1 MASEFDIV
9 IRGGTVMDG
18 NGGTP
23 FVGDVAVRDG
33 KIAEVGKVSGRGA
46 EEINAGGLS
55 VTPGFVDIHT
65 HYDGQAMWDSCL
77 APSSWHG
84 VTTVVMGN
92 CGVGFAPVRK
102 DTQDAVIALMEGVE
116 DIPGP
121 CLHEGLDWSWES
133 FSEYLTALE
142 RRRHDIDF
150 CALLPHAPM
159 RVYVMGDRALNLEDA
174 NQADIA
180 QMREITA
187 DAVRAGAFG
196 FSTSRTIAHKTL
208 AGDHTPTLRAQ
219 EAELMGIAMGLKDA
233 GKGFIEMT
241 SDWNTPDPATEFAM
255 VRRVMQACGRPL
267 VFSLNQRHDR
277 TTAWRDLLE
286 LSTQAAADGLPVRCV
301 APPRP
306 IGALLGLTGS
316 QNPFAGT
323 RTYRSIAHLPLGQRV
338 AAMRDPAVRAKIT
351 TEDPAEFNTWSLL
364 TRIGFERMFR
374 FTDPLNYTP
383 AREDSVAAIAAREGR
398 TPQDV
403 AYDMLIEDDGKGFIF
418 ACIVNYANYDLEPVK
433 EMYARQHVIPGLSD
447 GGAHVAFISDA
458 SFPTFLFSYWGRDR
472 GDGSHGH
479 PRSGA
484 APDARAGAFRRS
496 ERSWRA
502 CSGHEGGYQRHR
514 LRQLG
519 VGAAADGGRSAC
531 RRAAPVA
538 EGARLCGDGQ
548 GGADHLSQRG
558 CDRCAAG
565 RSGAQPADGLSS
577 ASASEIIVSP
587 AVRPARP
594 SRPSP
599 ACRDEPHPHRRAHRR
614 WR

>member
-1 MASEFDIV
+1 MANEFDLV
-9 IRGGTVMDG
+9 IRGGTIMDG
-18 NGGTP
+18 NGGAP
-23 FVGDVAVRDG
+23 FSGDVAVSG
-33 KIAEVGKVSGRGA
+33 GCIAELGKVSGRGR
-46 EEINAGGLS
+46 EEIDANGLS
-55 VTPGFVDIHT
+55 VTPGFIDIHT
-65 HYDGQAMWDSCL
+65 HYDGQAVWDSHL

-92 CGVGFAPVRK
+92 CGVGFAPVRR
-102 DTQDAVIALMEGVE
+102 DTKEAVIALMEGVE

-133 FSEYLTALE
+133 FADYLTALE

-159 RVYVMGDRALNLEDA
+159 RVYVMGERALKLEDA

-187 DAVRAGAFG
+187 AAVRAGAFG

-208 AGDHTPTLRAQ
+208 AGDATPTLRAQ
-219 EAELMGIAMGLKDA
+219 EAELTGIAMGLMDA

-277 TTAWRDLLE
+277 TTAWKELLE

-323 RTYRSIAHLPLGQRV
+323 RTYRSIAHLPLEQRV
-338 AAMRDPAVRAKIT
+338 SAMRDPDVRRSIT
-351 TEDPAEFNTWSLL
+351 TEDASEFNTWSLL

-398 TPQDV
+398 TPHDV
-403 AYDMLIEDDGKGFIF
+403 AYDMLIEDDGKAFIF

-472 GDGSHGH
+472 GADRMDIPDLVRRQTREPARFAGLSDRGVL
-479 PRSGA
+479 
-484 APDARAGAFRRS
+484 APGMKADINVIDFANLAL
-496 ERSWRA
+496 ERPQMVVDLPA
-502 CSGHEGGYQRHR
+502 
-514 LRQLG
+514 
-519 VGAAADGGRSAC
+519 GGRRLMQKA
-531 RRAAPVA
+531 RGYAATIKAGQVTYRDGVA
-538 EGARLCGDGQ
+538 TGALP
-548 GGADHLSQRG
+548 GGLVRSQL
-558 CDRCAAG
+558 AM
-565 RSGAQPADGLSS
+565 
-577 ASASEIIVSP
+577 
-587 AVRPARP
+587 
-594 SRPSP
+594 
-599 ACRDEPHPHRRAHRR
+599 
-614 WR
+614 

>member
-1 MASEFDIV
+1 MASEHDVV
-9 IRGGTVMDG
+9 IRGGTIMDG
-18 NGGTP
+18 NGGAP
-23 FVGDVAVRDG
+23 FVGDVAVKDG
-33 KIAEVGKVSGRGA
+33 RIAELGKVSGVGI
-46 EEINAGGLS
+46 EEFDAGGLS

-102 DTQDAVIALMEGVE
+102 NTQDAVIALMEGVE

-133 FSEYLTALE
+133 FGDYLTALE
-142 RRRHDIDF
+142 RRSHDIDF

-174 NQADIA
+174 NQEDIQ

-208 AGDHTPTLRAQ
+208 AGDATPTLRAQ
-219 EAELMGIAMGLKDA
+219 ENELMGIAMGLKDA

-241 SDWNTPDPATEFAM
+241 SDWNTPDPKTEFAM
-255 VRRVMQACGRPL
+255 VRRVMQSCGRPL

-277 TTAWRDLLE
+277 TTAWKDLLE

-323 RTYRSIAHLPLGQRV
+323 RTYRSIAGLPLVQRV
-338 AAMRDPAVRAKIT
+338 AAMRDPDIRARIT
-351 TEDPAEFNTWSLL
+351 TEDPSEFNTWSLL
-364 TRIGFERMFR
+364 TRVGYERMFR

-383 AREDSVAAIAAREGR
+383 AREDSITAIAAREGR

-403 AYDMLIEDDGKGFIF
+403 AYDMLIDDDGKGFIF
-418 ACIVNYANYDLEPVK
+418 ACLVNYANYDLEAVK
-433 EMYARQHVIPGLSD
+433 EMYGRQHVIPGLSD

-472 GDGSHGH
+472 GADRMELHDLVRRQTREPARFAGLHDRGVL
-479 PRSGA
+479 
-484 APDARAGAFRRS
+484 APGMKADINVIDFPNLAL
-496 ERSWRA
+496 ERPEMVVDLPA
-502 CSGHEGGYQRHR
+502 
-514 LRQLG
+514 
-519 VGAAADGGRSAC
+519 GGRRLLQKA
-531 RRAAPVA
+531 RGYVA
-538 EGARLCGDGQ
+538 TMKAGQITYRNGVATGALP
-548 GGADHLSQRG
+548 GGLVRSQ
-558 CDRCAAG
+558 
-565 RSGAQPADGLSS
+565 
-577 ASASEIIVSP
+577 
-587 AVRPARP
+587 
-594 SRPSP
+594 
-599 ACRDEPHPHRRAHRR
+599 HPT
-614 WR
+614 

>member
-1 MASEFDIV
+1 
-9 IRGGTVMDG
+9 
-18 NGGTP
+18 
-23 FVGDVAVRDG
+23 
-33 KIAEVGKVSGRGA
+33 
-46 EEINAGGLS
+46 
-55 VTPGFVDIHT
+55 
-65 HYDGQAMWDSCL
+65 
-77 APSSWHG
+77 
-84 VTTVVMGN
+84 
-92 CGVGFAPVRK
+92 
-102 DTQDAVIALMEGVE
+102 
-116 DIPGP
+116 
-121 CLHEGLDWSWES
+121 
-133 FSEYLTALE
+133 
-142 RRRHDIDF
+142 
-150 CALLPHAPM
+150 
-159 RVYVMGDRALNLEDA
+159 
-174 NQADIA
+174 
-180 QMREITA
+180 MREITA

-277 TTAWRDLLE
+277 TTAWKELLE
-286 LSTQAAADGLPVRCV
+286 LSTQAAADGLPIRCV

-323 RTYRSIAHLPLGQRV
+323 RTYRSIAHLPLDQRV
-338 AAMRDPAVRAKIT
+338 AAMRDPEVRAKIT

-398 TPQDV
+398 TPQEV
-403 AYDMLIEDDGKGFIF
+403 AYDMLIEDDGRGFIF

-472 GDGSHGH
+472 GADRMDIPDLVRRQTREPARFAGLRGS
-479 PRSGA
+479 R
-484 APDARAGAFRRS
+484 
-496 ERSWRA
+496 RA
-502 CSGHEGGYQRHR
+502 CAGHEGGHQRHR
-514 LRQLG
+514 LRQPG
-519 VGAAADGGRSAC
+519 VGAAEDGGRSAR
-531 RRAAPVA
+531 RRAAPDA
-538 EGARLCGDGQ
+538 EGARLCGDGE
-548 GGADHLSQRG
+548 GRADHLPQRRG
-558 CDRCAAG
+558 DRRAAG
-565 RSGAQPADGLSS
+565 RSGAQPGERLSTHPSCRRGWPLARLLPGHDGGGSTQISLSHVIGRTQRRPIPLRDHS
-577 ASASEIIVSP
+577 TDFAPRPRSKFASA
-587 AVRPARP
+587 P
-594 SRPSP
+594 SRNVEGRI
-599 ACRDEPHPHRRAHRR
+599 ACRMPMAAVSL
-614 WR
+614 

>member
-9 IRGGTVMDG
+9 IRGGTIMDG

-23 FVGDVAVRDG
+23 FLGDVAVKDG
-33 KIAEVGKVSGRGA
+33 NIAAVGKVSGRGR
-46 EEINAGGLS
+46 EEIDAGGLS

-65 HYDGQAMWDSCL
+65 HYDGQAMWDSQL

-92 CGVGFAPVRK
+92 CGVGFAPVRNN
-102 DTQDAVIALMEGVE
+102 TQDAVIALMEGVE

-121 CLHEGLDWSWES
+121 CLHEGLYWTWES
-133 FSEYLTALE
+133 FADYLTALE
-142 RRRHDIDF
+142 RRSHDIDF

-180 QMREITA
+180 QMREIAA

-255 VRRVMQACGRPL
+255 VRRIMQACGRPL

-277 TTAWRDLLE
+277 TTAWKDLLD
-286 LSTQAAADGLPVRCV
+286 LSTQAAADGLPIRCV

-323 RTYRSIAHLPLGQRV
+323 RTYRSIAHLPLDQRV
-338 AAMRDPAVRAKIT
+338 AAMRDPAVRARIT

-403 AYDMLIEDDGKGFIF
+403 AYDMLIEDEGRGFIF

-472 GDGSHGH
+472 GADRMDIPNLVRRQTREPARFAGLADRGVL
-479 PRSGA
+479 
-484 APDARAGAFRRS
+484 APGMKADINVIDFANLAL
-496 ERSWRA
+496 ERPKMVVDLPA
-502 CSGHEGGYQRHR
+502 
-514 LRQLG
+514 
-519 VGAAADGGRSAC
+519 GGRRLLQKA
-531 RRAAPVA
+531 RGYAATVK
-538 EGARLCGDGQ
+538 
-548 GGADHLSQRG
+548 
-558 CDRCAAG
+558 AG
-565 RSGAQPADGLSS
+565 RITYRDGVATGALPGGL
-577 ASASEIIVSP
+577 
-587 AVRPARP
+587 VRSQAT
-594 SRPSP
+594 
-599 ACRDEPHPHRRAHRR
+599 A
-614 WR
+614 